1 MNAKRLPLLPL
12 ILILLVIF
20 SACNFPTMNN
30 AANQQDDQNTEN
42 VPPPSDDDT
51 NNTQDQPPP
60 PPEPEPQPAEP
71 TLPEFNLAEPCAILS
86 PELVETFLGPEAQPV
101 EGPGTCVLTTD
112 GMKSITVG
120 VLQGETAKLSMINE
134 IIQLE
139 NDCSFGFSYSSDQ
152 PDPTPIPAEAE
163 YLLDESIPDLMQ
175 QSLALKDSCGMGG
188 FETLPEY
195 GPNVYVSPF
204 ELFVPGGLASIAGED
219 FTLTVL
225 FADMEKDSAASV
237 EVAKQIL
244 EMLLAGK

>member
-1 MNAKRLPLLPL
+1 MNAKRLPLLSL
-12 ILILLVIF
+12 IIILLVIF

-30 AANQQDDQNTEN
+30 AANQQNDQNTEN
-42 VPPPSDDDT
+42 APPPADDND

-60 PPEPEPQPAEP
+60 PPDPEPQPAEP
-71 TLPEFNLAEPCAILS
+71 TLPEFDLAAPCSILS
-86 PELVETFLGPEAQPV
+86 DELVETFLGAGAQPV
-101 EGPGTCVLTTD
+101 EGPGTCVYTTD

-120 VLQGETAKLSMINE
+120 VLQGDAAKLSMINE
-134 IIQLE
+134 ILQLE

-175 QSLALKDSCGMGG
+175 QSLELKETCGMGG
-188 FETLPEY
+188 FEALPDY
-195 GPNVYVSPF
+195 GPGVYVSPF

-219 FTLTVL
+219 FTLTIL
-225 FADMEKDSAASV
+225 YADMEQQAAASV